1 MENLTESQ
9 IQAIAAR
16 VRNILRAESKG
27 VGELPVVSSL
37 DGVLTLPALRMN
49 GGIPEVVEAPVNLL
63 QDVATDAVAEATQK
77 DADATHNQPRTKRKR
92 PRQMPPMPPRMR
104 MMPVRI

>member
-27 VGELPVVSSL
+27 VV
-37 DGVLTLPALRMN
+37 
-49 GGIPEVVEAPVNLL
+49 I
-63 QDVATDAVAEATQK
+63 
-77 DADATHNQPRTKRKR
+77 
-92 PRQMPPMPPRMR
+92 
-104 MMPVRI
+104 

>member
-37 DGVLTLPALRMN
+37 DGVLTLPALSMN
-49 GGIPEVVEAPVNLL
+49 GGIPEVV
-63 QDVATDAVAEATQK
+63 
-77 DADATHNQPRTKRKR
+77 
-92 PRQMPPMPPRMR
+92 
-104 MMPVRI
+104 